1 MGRRPQA
8 ESRVGH
14 RGQYRRLTSGR
25 AFTLLDVLVSIAV
38 IALLIAIL
46 SPTLSKVQETSR
58 RVVCASNLR
67 QAGLALQ
74 MYADDWRGLL
84 PPSAFLR
91 GEDGET
97 AEMMT
102 LRLPPEVRW
111 RVTREGWD
119 GLGLLYRAEYLPAA
133 GVYYCPSHHGDHPYE
148 AYEPQWQGASGEIV
162 GNYHFRGEDA
172 DGRRALYTI
181 HPEAAITADGMRTQD
196 DYNHDTGINV
206 LRAGLHVAWMDDSNQ
221 VLRSM
226 LALGDDDHPD
236 DHSLDDAWDFLDRGR
251 R

>member
-1 MGRRPQA
+1 M
-8 ESRVGH
+8 GH
-14 RGQYRRLTSGR
+14 RGRYSKLRPGR

-38 IALLIAIL
+38 IAILIAIL
-46 SPTLSKVQETSR
+46 TPTLTKVQETSR

-91 GEDGET
+91 GDQGET

-102 LRLPPEVRW
+102 LRLPPEART

-119 GLGLLYRAEYLPAA
+119 GIGLLYAAEYLPAA
-133 GVYYCPSHHGDHPYE
+133 GVYYCPSHHGDHPFHAYE
-148 AYEPQWQGASGEIV
+148 AQWHGGAGEIV
-162 GNYHFRGEDA
+162 GNYQFRGEDV
-172 DGRRALYTI
+172 DGRRALYAI
-181 HPEAAITADGMRTQD
+181 HAESAITADGMRTQD

-206 LRAGLHVAWMDDSNQ
+206 LRAGLHVAWLDDGNQ
-221 VLRSM
+221 VLRGM
-226 LALGDDDHPD
+226 LAMNGDDGAGDAV
-236 DHSLDDAWDFLDRGR
+236 DDAWDFLDRAR
-251 R
+251 